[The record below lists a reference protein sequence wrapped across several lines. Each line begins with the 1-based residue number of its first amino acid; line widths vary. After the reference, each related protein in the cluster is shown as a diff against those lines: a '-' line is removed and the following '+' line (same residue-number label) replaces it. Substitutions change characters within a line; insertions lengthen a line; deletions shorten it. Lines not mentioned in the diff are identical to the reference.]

1 MIIRENSSLIFLPLS
16 LGHVVVVV
24 VVVAAAAANSF
35 FSLLHS
41 FPSLISAPIQLGTR
55 RRAS

>member
-16 LGHVVVVV
+16 LGHVV